1 MEDPRLSR
9 MYWALMKQ
17 SFGNWRRNLWRA
29 AVMRSGLLTVL
40 FLAIVLAGLAFGWHE
55 HRLGQFAQLKQEL
68 GKRPVRDVSVK
79 PGGQDV
85 VRLERSQM
93 LGGTGPEFLSA
104 TLLPGRGMNVLQI
117 TAYLPQKG
125 EVNLLAS
132 PTLEE
137 AAKQLTGTGADATG
151 AKSLTMG
158 AAIELPW
165 ASRISGYKTPGGEDL
180 MTMWRGT
187 RLLLP
192 TGAKDS
198 YGVDGA
204 TAAGGM
210 LLKQASDS
218 ITTNVMPDGG
228 EAQAVFRPGN
238 FGGNWPSQTEIMATI
253 NMSGRSIEFKITAHN
268 TGNVAE
274 PIGIGWHPR
283 FAILNGHRGQMML
296 RLPQAQRVEVKD
308 RRTGQLSGRL
318 LPVDGTEYD
327 FTGREGA
334 QLGALNL
341 DDSFVH
347 LRTGLMDD
355 GPVAELRDPENDY
368 GLRITALSPTIKAM
382 RVYAPLD
389 GSFISIDPQFNFD
402 DPFGHEWAREEDTGM
417 VVLQPGQSTQW
428 KIRLEIFSLSS
439 SRAGHL

>member
-1 MEDPRLSR
+1 

-17 SFGNWRRNLWRA
+17 GFGNWRRGLWRA

-40 FLAIVLAGLAFGWHE
+40 VLAIVLAGLAFGWHE

-68 GKRPVRDVSVK
+68 GKPPVRDVSVK

-93 LGGTGPEFLSA
+93 LGGAGPEFLSA

-132 PTLEE
+132 PPLEE
-137 AAKQLTGTGADATG
+137 AAKELTGTGADATG

-165 ASRISGYKTPGGEDL
+165 AGRIFGYKTPDGDNL
-180 MTMWRGT
+180 MTTWRGM
-187 RLLLP
+187 RLILP
-192 TGAKDS
+192 TDAKDS
-198 YGVDGA
+198 YGVGGA

-210 LLKQASDS
+210 LLKQPSDS
-218 ITTNVMPDGG
+218 IAPNVMPDGG

-238 FGGNWPSQTEIMATI
+238 FGGHWPSQTEITAAI

-283 FAILNGHRGQMML
+283 FAILSGHRGQMML

-318 LPVDGTEYD
+318 LPVEGTEYD
-327 FTGREGA
+327 FAGHEGA

-347 LRTGLMDD
+347 LRTGLMED

-368 GLRITALSPTIKAM
+368 GVRITALSPTIKAM

-389 GSFISIDPQFNFD
+389 GSFISIEPQFNFD

-428 KIRLEIFSLSS
+428 KIRMEIFSLSS
-439 SRAGHL
+439 GQAGHL

>member
-1 MEDPRLSR
+1 
-9 MYWALMKQ
+9 MYWALVKQ
-17 SFGNWRRNLWRA
+17 GFGNWRRSLWRA

-40 FLAIVLAGLAFGWHE
+40 VLSIVLAGLAFGWHE
-55 HRLGQFAQLKQEL
+55 HRLGQFAQLKQGL
-68 GKRPVRDVSVK
+68 GNHPVRDISLK
-79 PGGQDV
+79 PGGQDA

-104 TLLPGRGMNVLQI
+104 TLLPGRGMSLLQI

-137 AAKQLTGTGADATG
+137 AARQLTGTGPDATG
-151 AKSLTMG
+151 AKSLAMG

-165 ASRISGYKTPGGEDL
+165 ASRISGSRTPDGDNL
-180 MTMWRGT
+180 TTMWRGM
-187 RLLLP
+187 RLILP
-192 TGAKDS
+192 TDAKDS
-198 YGVDGA
+198 YGVGGA
-204 TAAGGM
+204 MAAGGM
-210 LLKQASDS
+210 LLKQASYS
-218 ITTNVMPDGG
+218 VSTNVMPDGG

-238 FGGNWPSQTEIMATI
+238 FDGHWPSQTEITTAVQL
-253 NMSGRSIEFKITAHN
+253 SGRSIEFKITAHN

-296 RLPQAQRVEVKD
+296 RLPQGQRVEVKD

-318 LPVDGTEYD
+318 LPVEGTEYD
-327 FTGREGA
+327 FTDHEGA

-347 LRTGLMDD
+347 LRTGLLEN
-355 GPVAELRDPENDY
+355 GPIAELRDPENDY
-368 GLRITALSPTIKAM
+368 GLRITALTPTIKAI

-389 GSFISIDPQFNFD
+389 GSFMSIEPQFNFD
-402 DPFGHEWAREEDTGM
+402 DPFGHEWAKEEDTGM

-428 KIRLEIFSLSS
+428 KIRLEMFSLSS
-439 SRAGHL
+439 GRAGHL